1 MCWIVQTSFHSSFL
15 NSYFQISRNQHN
27 FQCFFQTIN
36 ATEFRFQKDPTDKFM
51 NLFEKSVFKK
61 SFKHVIN
68 TEMALIGCNFFI
80 IQIDSIIL
88 FNIESFWNRNL
99 GKPHRSPSNESERS
113 RSIRFQIETR
123 VINIGL
129 NQIQS

>member
-1 MCWIVQTSFHSSFL
+1 MKLEAKDVLNCSNFISFFIFEQLLSNFKKSARFL
-15 NSYFQISRNQHN
+15 K
-27 FQCFFQTIN
+27 FFQTIN
-36 ATEFRFQKDPTDKFM
+36 AIEFRFQKDPTDKFM

-88 FNIESFWNRNL
+88 FNIE
-99 GKPHRSPSNESERS
+99 
-113 RSIRFQIETR
+113 
-123 VINIGL
+123 
-129 NQIQS
+129 